1 MTKTSDNSRKW
12 MWWFLAVGVALQLY
26 FVRELLAAFAL
37 FAAGFAVIGL
47 CIGAL
52 YLMQKAWE
60 VGVARFADSQSPAA
74 SMARRAASAME
85 ELGRRPFR
93 RPV

>member
-1 MTKTSDNSRKW
+1 MLLSDVTRAPEGGDVGPVQSGWR
-12 MWWFLAVGVALQLY
+12 LAM
-26 FVRELLAAFAL
+26 REFARNKL
-37 FAAGFAVIGL
+37 AVIGL
-47 CIGAL
+47 GIAAL